1 MDEEKR
7 PETQKDA
14 AKRGKTSSPKA
25 RAKGNARGNEAKLFD
40 RPRGGAPRA
49 IADLMPDIGRAA
61 FRKFG
66 FVQSSVVTRWSEIVG
81 ERYAAVTAPESIRF
95 PQGKRDGG
103 TLNLTVSSAHAPMLQ
118 HIAPELIERVNRF
131 FGYNAVSKIKMTQGQ
146 VMPKPRQSAA
156 QPPNLKPIPVELGD
170 SLRDIGD
177 PELRAVLES
186 LAQGLANSG
195 GPPKIG

>member
-1 MDEEKR
+1 MVMDEEKQPTTR
-7 PETQKDA
+7 KSANAQ
-14 AKRGKTSSPKA
+14 GKKSAIKT
-25 RAKGNARGNEAKLFD
+25 RDAKLFD
-40 RPRGGAPRA
+40 RPRGGPPRA
-49 IADLMPDIGRAA
+49 ISDLRPDIGRAA

-81 ERYAAVTAPESIRF
+81 ERYAQVTMPESIRF

-131 FGYNAVSKIKMTQGQ
+131 FGYAAVAKIKMSQGHII
-146 VMPKPRQSAA
+146 PKARQSAA
-156 QPPNLKPIPVELGD
+156 PPLNLKPIPVELGD

-177 PELRAVLES
+177 PELKTVLES
-186 LAQGLANSG
+186 LAQGLANSDG
-195 GPPKIG
+195 LPKIG